1 MGTKY
6 TKRLLGLALGL
17 CIAPAGVHSQTNYVP
32 AGSAA
37 YSSPDP
43 DQPGDSILT
52 IKKRV
57 DEVNVLFIAT
67 DKRGK
72 FVRNLNQA
80 DFAILDDHKPPQ
92 TIVNF
97 RRETDLPIE
106 LGLLV
111 DTSGSVHGR
120 FDFEQD
126 AAVSF
131 LNHTVRA
138 NFDRAFVMGF
148 STHGKVTQD
157 FTDNVRLLETGV
169 HSLHNGGGTALYDA
183 IYRACKDKL
192 VKDPSGRPSR
202 RAIVVLSD
210 GEDNQSD
217 VTREQAIE
225 MAQRAEVIIYAI
237 STDDSGLILRG
248 DKSMQLLADA
258 TGGKAFFPYKMK
270 DVTRAFSAIED
281 ELRSQYVVSY
291 RPADF
296 DADGRYR
303 AIEITSLKKR
313 PASSRPARLL
323 RPSSVVRTLPARV
336 VDHVLLPPSTS
347 FPVLQ
352 SKQCGRKFPS
362 PFCKPGLGF
371 TNDFSPAV
379 ALRSCSSSRLRQR
392 VRADETG
399 QETNPGQGQAI
410 SDDPDGTVG
419 CATCRASLAIDS
431 GTEAGGR
438 TQSPI
443 PERATDNPG
452 RKFHLRRYPPR
463 GAPADWRRS
472 RPAVQCH
479 GTRGSQSRPW
489 AFT

>member
-1 MGTKY
+1 MKILASMGTKY
-6 TKRLLGLALGL
+6 TDRLLALVLALFS
-17 CIAPAGVHSQTNYVP
+17 APALLSGQTNYVS
-32 AGSAA
+32 SANA
-37 YSSPDP
+37 YSSPP
-43 DQPGDSILT
+43 VGDQPNDSILT

-72 FVRNLNQA
+72 FVRNLNQS

-120 FDFEQD
+120 FDFEQE
-126 AAVSF
+126 AAVNF
-131 LNHTVRA
+131 LNHIVRT

-148 STHGKVTQD
+148 STHGKLTQD
-157 FTDNVRLLETGV
+157 FTDNVHLLETGV
-169 HSLHNGGGTALYDA
+169 HSLRNGGGTALYDA

-192 VKDPSGRPSR
+192 VKDPSGRPVR

-225 MAQRAEVIIYAI
+225 MAQRAEVIIYAV

-248 DKSMQLLADA
+248 DKSMQQLADA

-270 DVTRAFSAIED
+270 DVTRAFSSIED

-296 DADGRYR
+296 DADGRFR
-303 AIEITSLKKR
+303 AIEITSLKK
-313 PASSRPARLL
+313 
-323 RPSSVVRTLPARV
+323 
-336 VDHVLLPPSTS
+336 D
-347 FPVLQ
+347 LQ
-352 SKQCGRKFPS
+352 
-362 PFCKPGLGF
+362 
-371 TNDFSPAV
+371 
-379 ALRSCSSSRLRQR
+379 
-392 VRADETG
+392 VRA
-399 QETNPGQGQAI
+399 
-410 SDDPDGTVG
+410 
-419 CATCRASLAIDS
+419 
-431 GTEAGGR
+431 
-438 TQSPI
+438 
-443 PERATDNPG
+443 
-452 RKFHLRRYPPR
+452 RRGYYAPR
-463 GAPADWRRS
+463 
-472 RPAVQCH
+472 Q
-479 GTRGSQSRPW
+479 
-489 AFT
+489 